1 MRKLMLFC
9 GILFFPLTGNSHPES
24 SVWCTE
30 GSFSAPES
38 TESGVWCQTE
48 CFSAPESVEDAVWC
62 TDVAFSAPE
71 STESGVWCQN
81 ECFSAPE
88 SVVVTSVAEVWC
100 TDVALSVNQQ
110 DTVTFHKEERLDSIV
125 VSSNRANMNTPV
137 TYTQITRKQL
147 QRESSGHSLPMMLAL
162 QPSVVATTEGGL
174 GLGYTKMS
182 VRGTDDS
189 RTNVT
194 INGIGM
200 NDSESQQVFWVNLPS
215 IHSFLKSAQLQ
226 RGVGTS
232 ANGSGAFGASLNLET
247 TPSGSRAYGAAEF
260 TVGSY
265 QTYMS
270 TVAAGTGTSPKGF
283 SFDLIYSHGQTDGY
297 IRNAKADLN
306 SLYAT
311 AGWKN
316 DNNQLKLSYIF
327 GDQTTGITWEGVS
340 LEMYEKDRRYNI
352 AGEYYDEM
360 GNVHYYDNETDNY
373 QQHYVQAAYSRQISN
388 FLAWNTTLNFTKGD
402 GYYENYKADAKFS
415 KYGLE
420 PVETQDVTYK
430 KSDFI
435 VQQAMDN
442 SYWAANTSL
451 YYNKGYVNA
460 SAGISY
466 AHYDGNHFGDVLW
479 CKHLPLAENYR
490 WYRNNGTKQDYSAYA
505 RAEVAFAGAFT
516 AYADLQYRGVD
527 YKLEGMDKDFANL
540 DWQKTYSFFNPKAGL
555 TYAPGENSRIYAS
568 VAIAHREPSRS
579 DIKESIKSGSAEKL
593 KAEQLTD
600 VELGYRYGSEK
611 LTLSANLYFME
622 YKNQL
627 VATGRLS
634 EVGYVIKENIPDS
647 YRRGVEL
654 AAAWQLCKALRL
666 DANLTLSRN
675 KAVDYTAYVD
685 TYDNPVDWNPVA
697 QTERF
702 FDKTDL
708 ILSPEVVGMAMA
720 TLTPGAGFE
729 CSLSG
734 KYVGRQYMDNFNS
747 EVSKVPAYFVSSL
760 NISKEFRLRRGNA
773 GRGGGMAAGNTP
785 SLTIAATVDNLFNNK
800 YWSYGWIYQ
809 AWFADG
815 SAPYVEQGVFAQA
828 PANFM
833 IKMALR
839 F

>member
-1 MRKLMLFC
+1 MLFC

-24 SVWCTE
+24 SVWCT
-30 GSFSAPES
+30 
-38 TESGVWCQTE
+38 
-48 CFSAPESVEDAVWC
+48 
-62 TDVAFSAPE
+62 DVAFPAPKLE
-71 STESGVWCQN
+71 AAGVWCQN

-88 SVVVTSVAEVWC
+88 SAATEVWC
-100 TDVALSVNQQ
+100 TEGTPQ
-110 DTVTFHKEERLDSIV
+110 DTITFQKEERLDSIV

-147 QRESSGHSLPMMLAL
+147 QRESAGHSLPMMLAL

-316 DNNQLKLSYIF
+316 DNNQLKLSYIL

-388 FLAWNTTLNFTKGD
+388 SMAWNTTLNFTKGD

-420 PVETQDVTYK
+420 PVETPEVTYK

-505 RAEVAFAGAFT
+505 RAEVEFAGAFT

-600 VELGYRYGSEK
+600 VELGYRYGSET

-634 EVGYVIKENIPDS
+634 EVGYVIKENIPCS

-654 AAAWQLCKALRL
+654 AAAWQMCKALRL

-708 ILSPEVVGMAMA
+708 ILSPEVVGMALA

-734 KYVGRQYMDNFNS
+734 KYVGKQYMDNFNS

-760 NISKEFRLRRGNA
+760 SISKEFRLRRGNA

>member
-9 GILFFPLTGNSHPES
+9 GILFFPFTGNSKPENS
-24 SVWCTE
+24 NWCTE
-30 GSFSAPES
+30 GAISAPELVEAEA
-38 TESGVWCQTE
+38 ESMKWHRN
-48 CFSAPESVEDAVWC
+48 A
-62 TDVAFSAPE
+62 
-71 STESGVWCQN
+71 
-81 ECFSAPE
+81 
-88 SVVVTSVAEVWC
+88 
-100 TDVALSVNQQ
+100 QQ
-110 DTVTFHKEERLDSIV
+110 DTVSFQKEERLDSIV

-137 TYTQITRKQL
+137 TYTQITKKQL

-265 QTYMS
+265 QTYMG
-270 TVAAGTGTSPKGF
+270 TVAAGTGTSPNGF
-283 SFDLIYSHGQTDGY
+283 SFDLIYSHGQTEGY
-297 IRNAKADLN
+297 IKNAKADLN

-311 AGWKN
+311 AGWK
-316 DNNQLKLSYIF
+316 DENNQLKLSYIF
-327 GDQTTGITWEGVS
+327 GDQATGITWEGVS

-373 QQHYVQAAYSRQISN
+373 QQHYLQAAYSRQINAS
-388 FLAWNTTLNFTKGD
+388 LAWNTTLNFTKGD

-420 PVETQDVTYK
+420 AVETPEATYK

-442 SYWAANTSL
+442 SYWAANTAL

-466 AHYDGNHFGDVLW
+466 AYYDGNHFGDVLW

-505 RAEVAFAGAFT
+505 RAEVEFAGAFT

-579 DIKESIKSGSAEKL
+579 DIKESIKSGSADKL

-600 VELGYRYGSEK
+600 VELGYRYSSEK
-611 LTLSANLYFME
+611 LSLSANLYFME

-647 YRRGVEL
+647 YRRGIEL
-654 AAAWQLCKALRL
+654 AAAWQMCRALRL

-685 TYDNPVDWNPVA
+685 TYDNPNDWNPVA

-708 ILSPEVVGMAMA
+708 ILSPEAVGMAMA
-720 TLTPGAGFE
+720 TVTPGCGWDF
-729 CSLSG
+729 SLSG

-760 NISKEFRLRRGNA
+760 DISKEFRFGKGNA
-773 GRGGGMAAGNTP
+773 GRRTGNAAVNTP
-785 SLTIAATVDNLFNNK
+785 SLTVAATVDNLFNNK

>member
-1 MRKLMLFC
+1 M
-9 GILFFPLTGNSHPES
+9 
-24 SVWCTE
+24 
-30 GSFSAPES
+30 
-38 TESGVWCQTE
+38 
-48 CFSAPESVEDAVWC
+48 
-62 TDVAFSAPE
+62 
-71 STESGVWCQN
+71 
-81 ECFSAPE
+81 
-88 SVVVTSVAEVWC
+88 
-100 TDVALSVNQQ
+100 
-110 DTVTFHKEERLDSIV
+110 
-125 VSSNRANMNTPV
+125 
-137 TYTQITRKQL
+137 
-147 QRESSGHSLPMMLAL
+147 
-162 QPSVVATTEGGL
+162 
-174 GLGYTKMS
+174 
-182 VRGTDDS
+182 
-189 RTNVT
+189 
-194 INGIGM
+194 
-200 NDSESQQVFWVNLPS
+200 
-215 IHSFLKSAQLQ
+215 
-226 RGVGTS
+226 
-232 ANGSGAFGASLNLET
+232 
-247 TPSGSRAYGAAEF
+247 
-260 TVGSY
+260 
-265 QTYMS
+265 
-270 TVAAGTGTSPKGF
+270 
-283 SFDLIYSHGQTDGY
+283 
-297 IRNAKADLN
+297 
-306 SLYAT
+306 
-311 AGWKN
+311 
-316 DNNQLKLSYIF
+316 
-327 GDQTTGITWEGVS
+327 
-340 LEMYEKDRRYNI
+340 
-352 AGEYYDEM
+352 
-360 GNVHYYDNETDNY
+360 
-373 QQHYVQAAYSRQISN
+373 
-388 FLAWNTTLNFTKGD
+388 
-402 GYYENYKADAKFS
+402 
-415 KYGLE
+415 
-420 PVETQDVTYK
+420 
-430 KSDFI
+430 
-435 VQQAMDN
+435 
-442 SYWAANTSL
+442 
-451 YYNKGYVNA
+451 
-460 SAGISY
+460 
-466 AHYDGNHFGDVLW
+466 
-479 CKHLPLAENYR
+479 AENYR

-505 RAEVAFAGAFT
+505 RAEVEFAGAFT

-634 EVGYVIKENIPDS
+634 EVGYVIKENIPCS
-647 YRRGVEL
+647 YRRGIEL
-654 AAAWQLCKALRL
+654 AAAWQMCKALRL